1 MAVKKLDHQN
11 TKGVENM
18 EDLKEGLVIP
28 GFLFV
33 DEPYKALPLTAKVV
47 LGLLIGRI
55 RPDEEAAGEAVA
67 CIKQDDVGA
76 ILNISRP
83 TYRRALQCLAACG
96 LIEVVSG
103 NRGSV
108 NKIRFPMY
116 QNFPL
121 NVSKLSATC
130 IKTFHDMY
138 QNFPRTQAR
147 ADEETEQARE
157 AEKKSSRKRGKRF
170 VPPTVHDVRAY
181 CNESGHYIDAD
192 AFIDFYTSKGW
203 KVGKNPMKDW
213 KAAVRTWAKRD
224 GNSQGNRRPM
234 NGNERLKQSDDE
246 LERMC
251 RAYDSRNSA
260 TSVDDPTRKLPQ

>member
-1 MAVKKLDHQN
+1 
-11 TKGVENM
+11 M

-28 GFLFV
+28 GFLFA
-33 DEPYKALPLTAKVV
+33 DETYKALPLTAKVV
-47 LGLLIGRI
+47 LGLLIGCI
-55 RPDEEAAGEAVA
+55 RPDEEAAGEIV

-96 LIEVVSG
+96 LIEVISG

-130 IKTFHDMY
+130 NKTFHDMY

-157 AEKKSSRKRGKRF
+157 AEKKSSRKREKRF
-170 VPPTVHDVRAY
+170 MPPTVYDVRAY
-181 CNESGHYIDAD
+181 CNESGHYIDED
-192 AFIDFYTSKGW
+192 AFIDFYTSNGW

-224 GNSQGNRRPM
+224 GNRRPM
-234 NGNERLKQSDDE
+234 NGNERLKQNDDE

-251 RAYDSRNSA
+251 RAYDSRNGA
-260 TSVDDPTRKLPQ
+260 TGVDDPARKLPQ

>member
-1 MAVKKLDHQN
+1 
-11 TKGVENM
+11 M

-47 LGLLIGRI
+47 LGLLIGCI
-55 RPDEEAAGEAVA
+55 RPDEEAAGEMVV
-67 CIKQDDVGA
+67 CIKQDDIGA

-116 QNFPL
+116 QNFSRH
-121 NVSKLSATC
+121 VSKFSMTC
-130 IKTFHDMY
+130 NKTFHDMY

-147 ADEETEQARE
+147 VDEETEQAGE
-157 AEKKSSRKRGKRF
+157 AEKKSSRKRGQQF
-170 VPPTVHDVRAY
+170 VPPTVYDVRAY
-181 CNESGHYIDAD
+181 CNESGHYIDEE
-192 AFIDFYTSKGW
+192 AFIDFYTSNGW

-224 GNSQGNRRPM
+224 GNSQGNRQPM

-251 RAYDSRNSA
+251 RAYDSRNGA
-260 TSVDDPTRKLPQ
+260 TSVDDPTRKLP

>member
-1 MAVKKLDHQN
+1 
-11 TKGVENM
+11 M

-33 DEPYKALPLTAKVV
+33 DEAYKALPLTAKVV

-55 RPDEEAAGEAVA
+55 RADGEAAGEMAV

-76 ILNISRP
+76 ALNISRH
-83 TYRRALQCLAACG
+83 TYRRALQILIDCG
-96 LIEVVSG
+96 LIEVT
-103 NRGSV
+103 RGTGGHV
-108 NKIRFPMY
+108 NTIRFPVY
-116 QNFPL
+116 QNCPL
-121 NVSKLSATC
+121 NVSNFSTG
-130 IKTFHDMY
+130 TE
-138 QNFPRTQAR
+138 QNFPRSQDGP
-147 ADEETEQARE
+147 DERPGQARE
-157 AEKKSSRKRGKRF
+157 AETKDSRKRGKRF

-181 CNESGHYIDAD
+181 CNETGRHIDAD
-192 AFIDFYTSKGW
+192 YFVDFYTSKGW

-234 NGNERLKQSDDE
+234 NGNERLKQNDDE

-251 RAYDSRNSA
+251 RTYDSRNGA

>member
-1 MAVKKLDHQN
+1 
-11 TKGVENM
+11 M

-83 TYRRALQCLAACG
+83 TYRRALQCLAGCG
-96 LIEVVSG
+96 LIEVT
-103 NRGSV
+103 RGTGGRTNIV
-108 NKIRFPMY
+108 RFPMY

-121 NVSKLSATC
+121 NVSKLSTA
-130 IKTFHDMY
+130 MY
-138 QNFPRTQAR
+138 QNFPQPQ
-147 ADEETEQARE
+147 TESEE
-157 AEKKSSRKRGKRF
+157 AEKKSSRKREKRF

-181 CNESGHYIDAD
+181 CNKTGRHIDAD
-192 AFIDFYTSKGW
+192 YFVDFYTSKGW

-224 GNSQGNRRPM
+224 GNSQGNSQGNRRPM
-234 NGNERLKQSDDE
+234 NGNERLKQNDDE

-251 RAYDSRNSA
+251 RAYDSRNGA
-260 TSVDDPTRKLPQ
+260 TSVDDPARKLPQ